1 MAYQMS
7 TRPEL
12 LAWNL
17 AQSLLLGV
25 AMQKV
30 GKTAPPKYDSGSCI
44 CNHCIYPGLQ
54 HDKRANTKA
63 ELFKNIYFGVI
74 DSHKTKTSWSWEIE
88 GLVNASSSNSCHD
101 WLGCASKNHSV
112 VRFVVL
118 SRLCKKKPLCF
129 LILVVNCCGKGSRMK
144 RGKRGRQLYIVI

>member
-88 GLVNASSSNSCHD
+88 GLVNSRHD

-112 VRFVVL
+112 VWFVVL